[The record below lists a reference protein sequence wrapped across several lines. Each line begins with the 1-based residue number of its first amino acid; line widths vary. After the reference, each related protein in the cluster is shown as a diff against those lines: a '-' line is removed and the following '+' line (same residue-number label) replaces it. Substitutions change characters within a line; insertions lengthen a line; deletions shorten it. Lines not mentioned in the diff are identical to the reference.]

1 MENGTCENVSI
12 VTLRKRKKAAQK
24 FPVLTCYDSPTAS
37 ILYESGVDVLLI
49 GDSYGQVV
57 LGFDSTL
64 PVTMDMMVTACAA
77 VRRGAPHA
85 FLIGDMPYLSYQ
97 VNKEEAVRNA
107 GRLLIEGGCNCV
119 KIEVNRQLIDVV
131 EAMVRASIPVMAHLG
146 LRPQS
151 IQEIGGYRVQ
161 GRDAEAAMRLVEDAR
176 IMEQAGAIALLL
188 EAVTPEPA
196 RIITQNTALPVIGC
210 GAGPYCDGHVLV
222 LQDMLGWLAG
232 KAPRFAKRYG
242 DLRTILTGAVQDY
255 AREVRD
261 GVYPAPE
268 HCYEMLPEEAERL
281 AATLQSKE
289 SKPPT
294 GPNSSDRPHGT

>member
-1 MENGTCENVSI
+1 
-12 VTLRKRKKAAQK
+12 
-24 FPVLTCYDSPTAS
+24 
-37 ILYESGVDVLLI
+37 VDVLLV

-64 PVTMDMMVTACAA
+64 PVTMDMMVTVCGA
-77 VRRGAPHA
+77 VRRGAPQA

-119 KIEVNRQLIDVV
+119 KIEVDRQLSDVV
-131 EAMVRASIPVMAHLG
+131 EALARASIPVMAHLG

-151 IQEIGGYRVQ
+151 IQEIGSYKIQ
-161 GRDAEAAMRLVEDAR
+161 GRDADAAVRLIEDAR

-196 RIITQNTALPVIGC
+196 RIITQNTPLPVIGC

-232 KAPRFAKRYG
+232 KGPKFAKRYG
-242 DLRTILTGAVQDY
+242 DLRAALGGAAKDY
-255 AREVRD
+255 AQEVRD
-261 GVYPAPE
+261 GVYPALE

-281 AATLQSKE
+281 TAALRTRGSK
-289 SKPPT
+289 SVDKP
-294 GPNSSDRPHGT
+294 

>member
-1 MENGTCENVSI
+1 MSNETFENVSI
-12 VTLRKRKKAAQK
+12 ATLRKRKKAAQR

-37 ILYESGVDVLLI
+37 VLYESGVDVLLA

-64 PVTMDMMVTACAA
+64 PVTMDMMVTVCGA
-77 VRRGAPHA
+77 VRRGAPQA

-119 KIEVNRQLIDVV
+119 KIEVHRQLADVV
-131 EAMVRASIPVMAHLG
+131 EALARASIPVMAHLG

-151 IQEIGGYRVQ
+151 IQEIGYYKIQ
-161 GRDAEAAMRLVEDAR
+161 GRDADTATQLTEDAR
-176 IMEQAGAIALLL
+176 IMEQAGAVALLL

-222 LQDMLGWLAG
+222 LQEMLGWLADKG
-232 KAPRFAKRYG
+232 PKFAKRYG
-242 DLRTILTGAVQDY
+242 DLRAVLGGAAKHY

-261 GVYPAPE
+261 GLYPAAE

-281 AATLQSKE
+281 AAALRKGGGKSVD
-289 SKPPT
+289 KP
-294 GPNSSDRPHGT
+294 